1 MIINPVGCTSKVP
14 PTTKIKEMRTGRR
27 IKVYPN
33 LGVVTKVQRQLLA
46 SEQERNKLK
55 KLYIDEA
62 TEHYK
67 AERRL
72 KIEIQ
77 RTAFYCDCVEALN
90 LILIDAKSLS
100 KEEIEAKL
108 NEYREF
114 KQKAYQTFVERKDEL
129 NKIELSVCGK
139 YKVLHADEKEAQQ
152 KDLAQTRTLLEKEK
166 AFSCYLYDCKDF
178 LITNLYDV
186 NNRCPRISNI
196 IEKFMQFDKSA
207 NKRFEEKIKTL
218 SKEQ

>member
-1 MIINPVGCTSKVP
+1 MKTRKRTQVNLDSVIKL
-14 PTTKIKEMRTGRR
+14 KIKLNE
-27 IKVYPN
+27 
-33 LGVVTKVQRQLLA
+33 

-77 RTAFYCDCVEALN
+77 RTAFYCDCVEVLN

-100 KEEIEAKL
+100 KERIEAKL

-129 NKIELSVCGK
+129 NKIELSVYGK
-139 YKVLHADEKEAQQ
+139 YKVLYADEKEALQ
-152 KDLAQTRTLLEKEK
+152 KDLAQARTLLEKEK

-178 LITNLYDV
+178 LITSLYDV
-186 NNRCPRISNI
+186 NNECPQVNNTKA
-196 IEKFMQFDKSA
+196 KFKRFDESA
-207 NKRFEEKIKTL
+207 SKRFEEKIKTL
-218 SKEQ
+218 SNEQ

>member
-1 MIINPVGCTSKVP
+1 MKTRKRTQVNLDSVIKL
-14 PTTKIKEMRTGRR
+14 KIKLNE
-27 IKVYPN
+27 
-33 LGVVTKVQRQLLA
+33 
-46 SEQERNKLK
+46 SEQERNKFK

-72 KIEIQ
+72 KIEIE
-77 RTAFYCDCVEALN
+77 RAAFYCDCVEALN

-129 NKIELSVCGK
+129 NKIELSVYGK
-139 YKVLHADEKEAQQ
+139 YKVLYADEKEALQ

-166 AFSCYLYDCKDF
+166 AFSCYLYDCKDI
-178 LITNLYDV
+178 LITSLYDV
-186 NNRCPRISNI
+186 NNECTQINNI
-196 IEKFMQFDKSA
+196 IEKFKRFDGSA
-207 NKRFEEKIKTL
+207 SKRFEEKIKTL
-218 SKEQ
+218 SNEQ

>member
-1 MIINPVGCTSKVP
+1 MKTRKKTQVNLDSV
-14 PTTKIKEMRTGRR
+14 IKLQ
-27 IKVYPN
+27 IKLN
-33 LGVVTKVQRQLLA
+33 E

-77 RTAFYCDCVEALN
+77 RTAFYCDCVEVLN
-90 LILIDAKSLS
+90 LILIDVKSLS

-129 NKIELSVCGK
+129 NKIELSVYGK
-139 YKVLHADEKEAQQ
+139 YKVLYADEKEALQ

-166 AFSCYLYDCKDF
+166 AFSCYLYDCKDI
-178 LITNLYDV
+178 LITSLYDV
-186 NNRCPRISNI
+186 NNECPQINNI
-196 IEKFMQFDKSA
+196 IEKFMQFDKLA

-218 SKEQ
+218 SNEQ

>member
-1 MIINPVGCTSKVP
+1 
-14 PTTKIKEMRTGRR
+14 MRTGRR

-33 LGVVTKVQRQLLA
+33 LGVVTKIQRQLLA
-46 SEQERNKLK
+46 SEQERNELK

-67 AERRL
+67 AERHL

-77 RTAFYCDCVEALN
+77 RTAFYCDCVEVLN

-114 KQKAYQTFVERKDEL
+114 KQKAYQIFVERKDEL

-139 YKVLHADEKEAQQ
+139 YKVLYADEKEALQ
-152 KDLAQTRTLLEKEK
+152 KDLVQARTLLEKEK
-166 AFSCYLYDCKDF
+166 AFSCYLYDCKDI
-178 LITNLYDV
+178 LITSLYDV
-186 NNRCPRISNI
+186 NNECPQINNI
-196 IEKFMQFDKSA
+196 IEKFMEFDKLA

-218 SKEQ
+218 SNEQ

>member
-1 MIINPVGCTSKVP
+1 
-14 PTTKIKEMRTGRR
+14 MRTGKR

-33 LGVVTKVQRQLLA
+33 SGVITKVQRQLLA

-62 TEHYK
+62 VEHYK

-129 NKIELSVCGK
+129 NKIELSVYGK
-139 YKVLHADEKEAQQ
+139 YKVLYADEKEALQ

-166 AFSCYLYDCKDF
+166 AFSCYLYDCREA
-178 LITNLYDV
+178 LLTRLYDV
-186 NNRCPRISNI
+186 DSKCSQVDKTLEHYR
-196 IEKFMQFDKSA
+196 KFDLMAS
-207 NKRFEEKIKTL
+207 KRLEEKIKAIIG
-218 SKEQ
+218 

>member
-1 MIINPVGCTSKVP
+1 MGCTSKVP
-14 PTTKIKEMRTGRR
+14 PTKKIKEMRTGRR

-33 LGVVTKVQRQLLA
+33 LGVVTKIQRQLLA

-77 RTAFYCDCVEALN
+77 RTAFYCDCVEVLN
-90 LILIDAKSLS
+90 LILIDVKSLS
-100 KEEIEAKL
+100 KEEIETKL

-129 NKIELSVCGK
+129 NKIELSVYGK
-139 YKVLHADEKEAQQ
+139 YKVLYADEKEALQ

-166 AFSCYLYDCKDF
+166 AFSCYLYDCKDI
-178 LITNLYDV
+178 LITSLYDV
-186 NNRCPRISNI
+186 NNECPQINNI
-196 IEKFMQFDKSA
+196 IEKFMQFEKLA

-218 SKEQ
+218 SNEQ

>member
-1 MIINPVGCTSKVP
+1 MKTRKKTQVNLDSV
-14 PTTKIKEMRTGRR
+14 IKLQ
-27 IKVYPN
+27 IKLN
-33 LGVVTKVQRQLLA
+33 E

-77 RTAFYCDCVEALN
+77 RTAFYCDCVEVLN
-90 LILIDAKSLS
+90 LILIDVKSLS

-129 NKIELSVCGK
+129 NKIELSVYGK
-139 YKVLHADEKEAQQ
+139 YKVLYADEKEALQ
-152 KDLAQTRTLLEKEK
+152 KDLTQTRTLLEKEK
-166 AFSCYLYDCKDF
+166 AFSCYLYDCKDI
-178 LITNLYDV
+178 LITSLYDV
-186 NNRCPRISNI
+186 NNECPQINNI
-196 IEKFMQFDKSA
+196 IEKFMQFDKLA

-218 SKEQ
+218 SNEQ

>member
-1 MIINPVGCTSKVP
+1 M
-14 PTTKIKEMRTGRR
+14 
-27 IKVYPN
+27 
-33 LGVVTKVQRQLLA
+33 GVVAKVQRQLWA
-46 SEQERNKLK
+46 SEQKKNKLK

-62 TEHYK
+62 TEHCK

-77 RTAFYCDCVEALN
+77 RTAFYCDCVEVLN

-114 KQKAYQTFVERKDEL
+114 KQKAYQTFVERKDDL
-129 NKIELSVCGK
+129 NKIELSVYGK
-139 YKVLHADEKEAQQ
+139 YKVLYADEKEALQ

-166 AFSCYLYDCKDF
+166 AFSCYLYDCKNI

-186 NNRCPRISNI
+186 NNRCPQINNI
-196 IEKFMQFDKSA
+196 IEKFRQFDKSA
-207 NKRFEEKIKTL
+207 CKRFEERIKAII
-218 SKEQ
+218 KN

>member
-1 MIINPVGCTSKVP
+1 M
-14 PTTKIKEMRTGRR
+14 
-27 IKVYPN
+27 
-33 LGVVTKVQRQLLA
+33 GVVTKVQRQLLA

-129 NKIELSVCGK
+129 NKIEISVYGK
-139 YKVLHADEKEAQQ
+139 YKVLYADEKEALQ
-152 KDLAQTRTLLEKEK
+152 KDLAQARTLLEKEK

-196 IEKFMQFDKSA
+196 IEKYKQFDKSA
-207 NKRFEEKIKTL
+207 CKRFEERVRAIK
-218 SKEQ
+218 KN

>member
-1 MIINPVGCTSKVP
+1 M
-14 PTTKIKEMRTGRR
+14 
-27 IKVYPN
+27 
-33 LGVVTKVQRQLLA
+33 GVVTKVQRQLLA
-46 SEQERNKLK
+46 SEQERNKFK

-72 KIEIQ
+72 KIEIE
-77 RTAFYCDCVEALN
+77 RTAFYCDCIEALN

-114 KQKAYQTFVERKDEL
+114 KQKAYQTFVKRKDEL
-129 NKIELSVCGK
+129 NKIELSVYGK
-139 YKVLHADEKEAQQ
+139 YKVLYADEKEAQQ
-152 KDLAQTRTLLEKEK
+152 KDLAQARTLLEKEK

-196 IEKFMQFDKSA
+196 IEKYKQFDKSA
-207 NKRFEEKIKTL
+207 CKRFEERVRAIIKDI
-218 SKEQ
+218 SNKA

>member
-1 MIINPVGCTSKVP
+1 
-14 PTTKIKEMRTGRR
+14 MRTGRR

-33 LGVVTKVQRQLLA
+33 LGVVTKIQRKLLA
-46 SEQERNKLK
+46 SQQERNKFK

-77 RTAFYCDCVEALN
+77 RTAFYCDCVEVLN

-100 KEEIEAKL
+100 KEEIEAKI

-114 KQKAYQTFVERKDEL
+114 KQKAYQTFVERQDEL
-129 NKIELSVCGK
+129 NKIELSVYGK
-139 YKVLHADEKEAQQ
+139 YKVLYADEKEALQ

-166 AFSCYLYDCKDF
+166 AFSCYLYDCKDI
-178 LITNLYDV
+178 LITSLYDV
-186 NNRCPRISNI
+186 NNECPQISNI
-196 IEKFMQFDKSA
+196 IEKFRQFDKLA
-207 NKRFEEKIKTL
+207 NKRFEAKIRTL

>member
-1 MIINPVGCTSKVP
+1 MKTRKKTQVNLDSV
-14 PTTKIKEMRTGRR
+14 IKLQ
-27 IKVYPN
+27 IKLN
-33 LGVVTKVQRQLLA
+33 E

-77 RTAFYCDCVEALN
+77 RTAFYCDCVEVLN
-90 LILIDAKSLS
+90 LILIDVKSLS

-129 NKIELSVCGK
+129 NKIELSVYGK
-139 YKVLHADEKEAQQ
+139 YKVLYADEKEALQ

-166 AFSCYLYDCKDF
+166 TFSCYLYDCKDI
-178 LITNLYDV
+178 LITSLYDV
-186 NNRCPRISNI
+186 NNECPQINNI
-196 IEKFMQFDKSA
+196 IEKFMQFDKLA

-218 SKEQ
+218 SNEQ

>member
-1 MIINPVGCTSKVP
+1 MKVP
-14 PTTKIKEMRTGRR
+14 PPQRYKGMKTRKKTQVNLDSVIKLQ
-27 IKVYPN
+27 IKLN
-33 LGVVTKVQRQLLA
+33 E

-77 RTAFYCDCVEALN
+77 RTAFYCDCVEVLN
-90 LILIDAKSLS
+90 LILIDVKSLS

-129 NKIELSVCGK
+129 NKIELSVYGK
-139 YKVLHADEKEAQQ
+139 YKVLYADEKEALQ

-166 AFSCYLYDCKDF
+166 AFSCYLYDCKDI
-178 LITNLYDV
+178 LITSLYDV
-186 NNRCPRISNI
+186 NNECPQINNI
-196 IEKFMQFDKSA
+196 IEKFMQFDKLA

-218 SKEQ
+218 SNEQ

>member
-1 MIINPVGCTSKVP
+1 
-14 PTTKIKEMRTGRR
+14 MRTGRR

-33 LGVVTKVQRQLLA
+33 LGLVTKIQRQLLA

-77 RTAFYCDCVEALN
+77 RTAFYCDCVEVLN
-90 LILIDAKSLS
+90 LILIDVKSLS

-129 NKIELSVCGK
+129 NKIELSVYGK
-139 YKVLHADEKEAQQ
+139 YKVLYADEKEALQ

-166 AFSCYLYDCKDF
+166 AFSCYLYDCKDI
-178 LITNLYDV
+178 LITSLYDV
-186 NNRCPRISNI
+186 NNECPQINNI
-196 IEKFMQFDKSA
+196 IEKFMQFDKLA

-218 SKEQ
+218 SNEQ

>member
-1 MIINPVGCTSKVP
+1 
-14 PTTKIKEMRTGRR
+14 MRTGRR

-55 KLYIDEA
+55 KLYLDEA

-129 NKIELSVCGK
+129 NKIELSVYGK
-139 YKVLHADEKEAQQ
+139 YKVLYADEKEALQ

-166 AFSCYLYDCKDF
+166 AFSCYLCDCKDI
-178 LITNLYDV
+178 LITSLYDV
-186 NNRCPRISNI
+186 NNKCPQINNI

>member
-1 MIINPVGCTSKVP
+1 
-14 PTTKIKEMRTGRR
+14 MRTGRR

-33 LGVVTKVQRQLLA
+33 LGVVTKIQRQLLA

-139 YKVLHADEKEAQQ
+139 YKVLHADEKEALQ
-152 KDLAQTRTLLEKEK
+152 KELAQTRTLLEKEK
-166 AFSCYLYDCKDF
+166 AFSCYLYDCKDL
-178 LITNLYDV
+178 LITSLYDV
-186 NNRCPRISNI
+186 NNECPQINNI

-207 NKRFEEKIKTL
+207 CKRFEERVRAIIKDI
-218 SKEQ
+218 SNKA

>member
-1 MIINPVGCTSKVP
+1 MKTRKKTQVNLDSV
-14 PTTKIKEMRTGRR
+14 IKLQ
-27 IKVYPN
+27 IKLN
-33 LGVVTKVQRQLLA
+33 E
-46 SEQERNKLK
+46 SEQERRKLK
-55 KLYIDEA
+55 KLYTDKA

-129 NKIELSVCGK
+129 NKIELSVYGK
-139 YKVLHADEKEAQQ
+139 YKVLYADEKEALQ
-152 KDLAQTRTLLEKEK
+152 KELAQTRTLLEKEK
-166 AFSCYLYDCKDF
+166 AFSCYLYDCKDI
-178 LITNLYDV
+178 LITSLYDV
-186 NNRCPRISNI
+186 NNECPQTNNI

-218 SKEQ
+218 SKGQ

>member
-1 MIINPVGCTSKVP
+1 
-14 PTTKIKEMRTGRR
+14 MRTGRR

-33 LGVVTKVQRQLLA
+33 LGLVTKIQRQLLA

-77 RTAFYCDCVEALN
+77 RTAFYCDCVEVLN
-90 LILIDAKSLS
+90 LILIDVKSLS

-129 NKIELSVCGK
+129 NKIELSVYGK
-139 YKVLHADEKEAQQ
+139 YKVLYADEKEALQ
-152 KDLAQTRTLLEKEK
+152 KDLAQTRTILEKEK
-166 AFSCYLYDCKDF
+166 AFSCYLYDCKDI
-178 LITNLYDV
+178 LITSLYDV
-186 NNRCPRISNI
+186 NNECPQINNI
-196 IEKFMQFDKSA
+196 IEKFMQFDKLA

-218 SKEQ
+218 SNEQ

>member
-1 MIINPVGCTSKVP
+1 MNLDSVIKL
-14 PTTKIKEMRTGRR
+14 KIKLNE
-27 IKVYPN
+27 
-33 LGVVTKVQRQLLA
+33 
-46 SEQERNKLK
+46 SEQERNKFK

-72 KIEIQ
+72 KIEIE
-77 RTAFYCDCVEALN
+77 RTAFYCDCVEVLN

-139 YKVLHADEKEAQQ
+139 YKVLHADEKEALQ

-196 IEKFMQFDKSA
+196 IEKFKRFDESA
-207 NKRFEEKIKTL
+207 SKRFEEKIKTL
-218 SKEQ
+218 SNEQ

>member
-1 MIINPVGCTSKVP
+1 MKTRKRTQVNLDSVIKL
-14 PTTKIKEMRTGRR
+14 KIKLNE
-27 IKVYPN
+27 
-33 LGVVTKVQRQLLA
+33 
-46 SEQERNKLK
+46 SEQERNKFK

-72 KIEIQ
+72 KIEIE

-129 NKIELSVCGK
+129 NKIELSVYGK
-139 YKVLHADEKEAQQ
+139 YKVLYADEKEALQ

-166 AFSCYLYDCKDF
+166 AFSCYLYDCKDI
-178 LITNLYDV
+178 LITSLYDV
-186 NNRCPRISNI
+186 NNERTQINNI
-196 IEKFMQFDKSA
+196 IEKFKRFDESA
-207 NKRFEEKIKTL
+207 SKRFEEKIKTL
-218 SKEQ
+218 SNEQ

>member
-1 MIINPVGCTSKVP
+1 
-14 PTTKIKEMRTGRR
+14 MRTGRR

-100 KEEIEAKL
+100 KEEIEAKI

-129 NKIELSVCGK
+129 NKIELSVYGK
-139 YKVLHADEKEAQQ
+139 YKVLYADEKEALQ

-166 AFSCYLYDCKDF
+166 AFSCYLYDCKDI
-178 LITNLYDV
+178 LITSLYDV
-186 NNRCPRISNI
+186 NNECTQINNI
-196 IEKFMQFDKSA
+196 IEKFRQFDKLA

-218 SKEQ
+218 SNEQ

>member
-1 MIINPVGCTSKVP
+1 MKTRKKTQVNLDSV
-14 PTTKIKEMRTGRR
+14 IKLQ
-27 IKVYPN
+27 IKLN
-33 LGVVTKVQRQLLA
+33 E

-139 YKVLHADEKEAQQ
+139 YKVLHADEKEALQ

-166 AFSCYLYDCKDF
+166 AFSCYLYDCKDL
-178 LITNLYDV
+178 LITSLYDV
-186 NNRCPRISNI
+186 NNECPQINNI

>member
-1 MIINPVGCTSKVP
+1 
-14 PTTKIKEMRTGRR
+14 MRTGRR

-33 LGVVTKVQRQLLA
+33 LGLVTKIQRKLLA

-77 RTAFYCDCVEALN
+77 RTAFYCDCVEVLN
-90 LILIDAKSLS
+90 LILIDVKSLS

-129 NKIELSVCGK
+129 NKIELSVYGK
-139 YKVLHADEKEAQQ
+139 YKVLYADEKEALQ

-166 AFSCYLYDCKDF
+166 AFSCYLYDCKDI
-178 LITNLYDV
+178 LITSLYDV
-186 NNRCPRISNI
+186 NNECPQINNI
-196 IEKFMQFDKSA
+196 IEKFMQFDKLA

-218 SKEQ
+218 SNEQ

>member
-1 MIINPVGCTSKVP
+1 
-14 PTTKIKEMRTGRR
+14 MRTGRR

-77 RTAFYCDCVEALN
+77 RTAFYCDCVEVLN
-90 LILIDAKSLS
+90 LILIDATSLS

-139 YKVLHADEKEAQQ
+139 YKVLHADEKEALQ

-166 AFSCYLYDCKDF
+166 AFSCYLYDCKDL
-178 LITNLYDV
+178 LITSLYDV
-186 NNRCPRISNI
+186 NNECPQINNI

>member
-1 MIINPVGCTSKVP
+1 
-14 PTTKIKEMRTGRR
+14 MRTGRR

-114 KQKAYQTFVERKDEL
+114 KQKAYQTFVERKYEL
-129 NKIELSVCGK
+129 NKIELSVYGK
-139 YKVLHADEKEAQQ
+139 YKVLYADEKEALQ
-152 KDLAQTRTLLEKEK
+152 KDLAQARTLLEKEK

-186 NNRCPRISNI
+186 SNECPQINNI

>member
-1 MIINPVGCTSKVP
+1 MKTRKKTQVNLDSVIKL
-14 PTTKIKEMRTGRR
+14 KIKLNE
-27 IKVYPN
+27 
-33 LGVVTKVQRQLLA
+33 

-72 KIEIQ
+72 KIEIE
-77 RTAFYCDCVEALN
+77 RTAFYCDCVEVLN
-90 LILIDAKSLS
+90 LILIDVKSLS

-129 NKIELSVCGK
+129 NKIELSVYGK
-139 YKVLHADEKEAQQ
+139 YKVLYADEKEALQ

-166 AFSCYLYDCKDF
+166 AFSCYLYDCKDI
-178 LITNLYDV
+178 LITSLYDV
-186 NNRCPRISNI
+186 NNECPQINNI
-196 IEKFMQFDKSA
+196 IEKFMQFDKLA

-218 SKEQ
+218 SNEQ

>member
-1 MIINPVGCTSKVP
+1 MKVP
-14 PTTKIKEMRTGRR
+14 PPQRYKGMKTRKKTQVNLDSVIKLQ
-27 IKVYPN
+27 IKLN
-33 LGVVTKVQRQLLA
+33 E

-77 RTAFYCDCVEALN
+77 RTAFYCDCVEVLN
-90 LILIDAKSLS
+90 LILIDVKSLS

-129 NKIELSVCGK
+129 NKIELSVYGK
-139 YKVLHADEKEAQQ
+139 YKVLYADEKEALQ

-166 AFSCYLYDCKDF
+166 TFSCYLYDCKDI
-178 LITNLYDV
+178 LITSLYDV
-186 NNRCPRISNI
+186 NNECPQINNI
-196 IEKFMQFDKSA
+196 IEKFMQFDKLA

-218 SKEQ
+218 SNEQ

>member
-1 MIINPVGCTSKVP
+1 
-14 PTTKIKEMRTGRR
+14 MRTGRR

-33 LGVVTKVQRQLLA
+33 LGVVTKIQRQLLA

-77 RTAFYCDCVEALN
+77 RTAFYCDCVEVLN
-90 LILIDAKSLS
+90 LILIDVKSLS
-100 KEEIEAKL
+100 KEEIETKL

-129 NKIELSVCGK
+129 NKIELSVYGK
-139 YKVLHADEKEAQQ
+139 YKVLYADEKEALQ
-152 KDLAQTRTLLEKEK
+152 KELAQTRTLLEKEK
-166 AFSCYLYDCKDF
+166 AFSCYLYDCKDI
-178 LITNLYDV
+178 LITSLYDV
-186 NNRCPRISNI
+186 NNECPQINNI
-196 IEKFMQFDKSA
+196 IEKFMQFDKLA

-218 SKEQ
+218 SNEQ

>member
-1 MIINPVGCTSKVP
+1 MKTRKKTQVNLDSV
-14 PTTKIKEMRTGRR
+14 IKLQ
-27 IKVYPN
+27 IKLN
-33 LGVVTKVQRQLLA
+33 E

-77 RTAFYCDCVEALN
+77 RTAFYCDCVEVLN
-90 LILIDAKSLS
+90 LILIDVKSLS

-114 KQKAYQTFVERKDEL
+114 KQKAYQTFVERKEEL
-129 NKIELSVCGK
+129 NKIELSVYGK
-139 YKVLHADEKEAQQ
+139 YKVLYADEKEALQ

-166 AFSCYLYDCKDF
+166 AFSCYLYDCKDI
-178 LITNLYDV
+178 LITSLYDV
-186 NNRCPRISNI
+186 NNECPQINNI
-196 IEKFMQFDKSA
+196 IEKFMQFDKLA

-218 SKEQ
+218 SNEQ

>member
-1 MIINPVGCTSKVP
+1 MALIH
-14 PTTKIKEMRTGRR
+14 PTTKKKEMRTGRR

-129 NKIELSVCGK
+129 NKIELSVYGK
-139 YKVLHADEKEAQQ
+139 YKVLYADEKEALQ

-166 AFSCYLYDCKDF
+166 AFSCYLYDCKDL
-178 LITNLYDV
+178 LITSLYDANNECPQV
-186 NNRCPRISNI
+186 NNIKA
-196 IEKFMQFDKSA
+196 KFKRFDESA
-207 NKRFEEKIKTL
+207 GKRFEEKVRAIK
-218 SKEQ
+218 KN

>member
-1 MIINPVGCTSKVP
+1 MKTRKRTQANLYSIIKMQ
-14 PTTKIKEMRTGRR
+14 ER
-27 IKVYPN
+27 IRK
-33 LGVVTKVQRQLLA
+33 
-46 SEQERNKLK
+46 SEQVTNKYK
-55 KLYIDEA
+55 QLYIDMA

-77 RTAFYCDCVEALN
+77 RTAFYCDCVETLN

-129 NKIELSVCGK
+129 NKIELSVYGK
-139 YKVLHADEKEAQQ
+139 YKVLYADEKEALQ

-186 NNRCPRISNI
+186 NNECHQVNNI
-196 IEKFMQFDKSA
+196 KVKF
-207 NKRFEEKIKTL
+207 KRFDESACKRFDEKIKTL
-218 SKEQ
+218 SNE

>member
-1 MIINPVGCTSKVP
+1 
-14 PTTKIKEMRTGRR
+14 MRTGRR
-27 IKVYPN
+27 IKVYSN

-46 SEQERNKLK
+46 CEQERNKLK

-77 RTAFYCDCVEALN
+77 RTAFYCDCVEVLN
-90 LILIDAKSLS
+90 LILIDVKSLS

-129 NKIELSVCGK
+129 NKIELSVYGK
-139 YKVLHADEKEAQQ
+139 YKVLYADEKEALQ

-166 AFSCYLYDCKDF
+166 AFSCYLYDCKDI
-178 LITNLYDV
+178 LITSLYDV
-186 NNRCPRISNI
+186 NNECPQINNI
-196 IEKFMQFDKSA
+196 IEKFMQFDKLA

-218 SKEQ
+218 SNEQ

>member
-1 MIINPVGCTSKVP
+1 M
-14 PTTKIKEMRTGRR
+14 
-27 IKVYPN
+27 
-33 LGVVTKVQRQLLA
+33 GVVTKVQRQLLA

-77 RTAFYCDCVEALN
+77 RTAFYCDCVEVLN
-90 LILIDAKSLS
+90 LILIDVKSLS

-129 NKIELSVCGK
+129 NKIELSVYGK
-139 YKVLHADEKEAQQ
+139 YKVLYADEKEALQ

-166 AFSCYLYDCKDF
+166 AFSCYLYDCKDL
-178 LITNLYDV
+178 LITSLYDV
-186 NNRCPRISNI
+186 NNECPQINNI
-196 IEKFMQFDKSA
+196 IEKFMQFDKLA

-218 SKEQ
+218 SNEQ

>member
-1 MIINPVGCTSKVP
+1 LKVP
-14 PTTKIKEMRTGRR
+14 PPQRYKGMKTRKKTQVNLDSVIKLQ
-27 IKVYPN
+27 IKLN
-33 LGVVTKVQRQLLA
+33 E

-77 RTAFYCDCVEALN
+77 RTAFYCDCVEVLN
-90 LILIDAKSLS
+90 LILIDVKSLS

-129 NKIELSVCGK
+129 NKIELSVYGK
-139 YKVLHADEKEAQQ
+139 YKVLYADEKEALQ

-166 AFSCYLYDCKDF
+166 AFSCYLYDCKDI
-178 LITNLYDV
+178 LITSLYDV
-186 NNRCPRISNI
+186 NNECPQINNI
-196 IEKFMQFDKSA
+196 IEKFMQFDKLA

-218 SKEQ
+218 SNEQ

>member
-1 MIINPVGCTSKVP
+1 MNLDSVIKL
-14 PTTKIKEMRTGRR
+14 KIKLNE
-27 IKVYPN
+27 
-33 LGVVTKVQRQLLA
+33 
-46 SEQERNKLK
+46 SEQERNKFK

-72 KIEIQ
+72 KIEIE
-77 RTAFYCDCVEALN
+77 RTAFYCDCVEVLN

-129 NKIELSVCGK
+129 NKIELSVYGK
-139 YKVLHADEKEAQQ
+139 YKVLYADEKEALQ

-166 AFSCYLYDCKDF
+166 AFSCYLYDCKDI
-178 LITNLYDV
+178 LITSLYDV
-186 NNRCPRISNI
+186 NNECPQINNI
-196 IEKFMQFDKSA
+196 IEKFMQFDKLA

-218 SKEQ
+218 SNEQ

>member
-1 MIINPVGCTSKVP
+1 MKTRKKTQVNLDSV
-14 PTTKIKEMRTGRR
+14 IKLQ
-27 IKVYPN
+27 IKLN
-33 LGVVTKVQRQLLA
+33 E

-77 RTAFYCDCVEALN
+77 RTAFYCDCVEVLN
-90 LILIDAKSLS
+90 LILIDVKSLS

-129 NKIELSVCGK
+129 NKIELSVYGE
-139 YKVLHADEKEAQQ
+139 YKVLYADEKEALQ

-166 AFSCYLYDCKDF
+166 AFSCYLYDCKDI
-178 LITNLYDV
+178 LITSLYDV
-186 NNRCPRISNI
+186 NNECPQINNI
-196 IEKFMQFDKSA
+196 IEKFMQFDKLA

-218 SKEQ
+218 SNEQ

>member
-1 MIINPVGCTSKVP
+1 MKTRKRTQVNLDSVIKL
-14 PTTKIKEMRTGRR
+14 KIKLNE
-27 IKVYPN
+27 
-33 LGVVTKVQRQLLA
+33 
-46 SEQERNKLK
+46 SEQERNKFK

-72 KIEIQ
+72 KIEIE

-129 NKIELSVCGK
+129 NKIELSVYGK
-139 YKVLHADEKEAQQ
+139 YKVLYADEKEALQ

-166 AFSCYLYDCKDF
+166 AFSCYLYDCKDI
-178 LITNLYDV
+178 LITSLYDV
-186 NNRCPRISNI
+186 NNECTQINNI
-196 IEKFMQFDKSA
+196 IEKFKRFDESA
-207 NKRFEEKIKTL
+207 SKRFEEKIKTL
-218 SKEQ
+218 SNEQ

>member
-1 MIINPVGCTSKVP
+1 
-14 PTTKIKEMRTGRR
+14 MRTGRR

-33 LGVVTKVQRQLLA
+33 LGLVTKIRRQLLA

-77 RTAFYCDCVEALN
+77 RTAFYCDCVEVLN
-90 LILIDAKSLS
+90 LILIDVKSLS

-129 NKIELSVCGK
+129 NKIELSVYGK
-139 YKVLHADEKEAQQ
+139 YKVLYADEKEALQ

-166 AFSCYLYDCKDF
+166 AFSCYLYDCKDI
-178 LITNLYDV
+178 LITSLYDV
-186 NNRCPRISNI
+186 NNECPQINNI
-196 IEKFMQFDKSA
+196 IEKFMQFDKLA

-218 SKEQ
+218 SNEQ

>member
-1 MIINPVGCTSKVP
+1 MKVP
-14 PTTKIKEMRTGRR
+14 PPQRYKGMKTRKKTQVNLDSVIKLKIKLNE
-27 IKVYPN
+27 
-33 LGVVTKVQRQLLA
+33 

-72 KIEIQ
+72 KIEIE
-77 RTAFYCDCVEALN
+77 RTAFYCDCVEVLN
-90 LILIDAKSLS
+90 LILIDVKSLS

-129 NKIELSVCGK
+129 NKIELSVYGK
-139 YKVLHADEKEAQQ
+139 YKVLYADEKEALQ
-152 KDLAQTRTLLEKEK
+152 KIWHKQEHYLKKKKLFPVICMIARI
-166 AFSCYLYDCKDF
+166 FSSQAC
-178 LITNLYDV
+178 
-186 NNRCPRISNI
+186 
-196 IEKFMQFDKSA
+196 MM
-207 NKRFEEKIKTL
+207 
-218 SKEQ
+218 

>member
-1 MIINPVGCTSKVP
+1 M
-14 PTTKIKEMRTGRR
+14 
-27 IKVYPN
+27 
-33 LGVVTKVQRQLLA
+33 GVVTKVQRQLLA

-77 RTAFYCDCVEALN
+77 RTAFYCDCVEALH

-100 KEEIEAKL
+100 KEEIEDKL

-114 KQKAYQTFVERKDEL
+114 KQKAYQIFVERKGEL
-129 NKIELSVCGK
+129 NKIELSVYGK
-139 YKVLHADEKEAQQ
+139 YQVLYADEKEALQ

-186 NNRCPRISNI
+186 NNRCLRISNI
-196 IEKFMQFDKSA
+196 IEKYRQFDKSA
-207 NKRFEEKIKTL
+207 CKRFEERVRAIK
-218 SKEQ
+218 KN